1 MVMYYEKSKSQF
13 ARDIEHLISFNKNGL
28 WIKESNND
36 RQIIITAEKP
46 ENLNLINVTIFQFD
60 NEYNLN

>member
-13 ARDIEHLISFNKNGL
+13 ARDIEHLISFFNKNGL

-46 ENLNLINVTIFQFD
+46 ENLNLINVTIFSI
-60 NEYNLN
+60 